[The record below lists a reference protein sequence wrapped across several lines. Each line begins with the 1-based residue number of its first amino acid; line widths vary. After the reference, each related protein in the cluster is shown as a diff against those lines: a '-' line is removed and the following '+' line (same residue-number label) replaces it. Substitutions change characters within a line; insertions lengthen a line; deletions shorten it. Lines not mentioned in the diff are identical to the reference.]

1 MKKGII
7 VLIPIL
13 QMMETDEY
21 HLYESVEEMLLGS
34 CYCRKHK
41 IAFKSKHSNI

>member
-21 HLYESVEEMLLGS
+21 HLYESVEVANNKL
-34 CYCRKHK
+34 KHNNK
-41 IAFKSKHSNI
+41 ISEVFEISF